1 VKRGGETVSNE
12 DLAIDGYP
20 RIAKKVRV
28 IVENG
33 DDAPLPISRIQLLS
47 FQRRIYFDPRGRS
60 ALRLYYGD
68 AKLDAPSYDYQK
80 FFQASPEATVAQLG
94 SAEANAQFRGRP
106 DDRPWSERH
115 GWVLWAAMLIAV
127 LVIGGIA
134 LKGLKASAA
143 SSPGRL

>member
-12 DLAIDGYP
+12 DLALDVYP
-20 RIAKKVRV
+20 RVINKVKV

-33 DDAPLPISRIQLLS
+33 DDTPLSIPRIQLLS
-47 FQRRIYFDPRGRS
+47 VQRRIYFDPRGQS
-60 ALRLYYGD
+60 SLRVYYGD

-80 FFQASPEATVAQLG
+80 FFQASPDAGVAQLG
-94 SAEANAQFRGRP
+94 SPEANAQFTGRP

-115 GWVLWAAMLIAV
+115 GWVLWAAMLLAV
-127 LVIGGIA
+127 VVIGGVA

-143 SSPGRL
+143 SPGHS